1 MYVEKY
7 KICII
12 IKKNKKNIF
21 KAVPKYKNNK
31 KNYTCIATFARIIH
45 SFS

>member
-21 KAVPKYKNNK
+21 KAVPKYKK
-31 KNYTCIATFARIIH
+31 QQ
-45 SFS
+45 